1 MNEFVKIK
9 LSFQLCQIIS
19 SSVIIYDFR
28 DIYCLIN
35 INQQVMDLRYVNKPY
50 LS

>member
-1 MNEFVKIK
+1 MSEFVKIK
-9 LSFQLCQIIS
+9 LSFQLCQLIS
-19 SSVIIYDFR
+19 SSVIMYDFR
-28 DIYCLIN
+28 DIYCLN